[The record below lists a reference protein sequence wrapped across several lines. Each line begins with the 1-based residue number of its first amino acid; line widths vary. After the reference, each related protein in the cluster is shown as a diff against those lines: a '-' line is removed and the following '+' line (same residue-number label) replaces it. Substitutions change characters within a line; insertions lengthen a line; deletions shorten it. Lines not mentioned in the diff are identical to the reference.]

1 MDIGYKIVVKDNAI
15 LVIRGDEV
23 QTYPLA
29 VMPERFVKWSI
40 GERLKVL
47 DMVKEHKFPEYLEGP
62 HNGMVATCGNKR
74 DDDVISI
81 NNAVKGVGYLPK
93 KEQVDYLINRMKET
107 KKEGLSK
114 KVSVL
119 YDFYTHFD
127 EYFRRDGLLS
137 LELYTHGDFKTKTY
151 LNLIKNPEYAMV
163 FLDMPTFQVKGI
175 ARLIHKDED
184 SSYEKKVFEYANLIH
199 SYFHG
204 HFEREFIGIIF
215 YISRVFDSTPG
226 KGGKGI
232 RIDMEAS

>member
-1 MDIGYKIVVKDNAI
+1 MSIEYKIIEKEGVIEVIKD
-15 LVIRGDEV
+15 GETK
-23 QTYPLA
+23 TYPL
-29 VMPERFVKWSI
+29 VDLPDRFLKWSR

-62 HNGMVATCGNKR
+62 HNGMVATCGNTR
-74 DDDVISI
+74 EDDVISI

-93 KEQVDYLINRMKET
+93 RDKVDYLIEKMKET
-107 KKEGLSK
+107 KKEGLAR
-114 KVSVL
+114 KVEVL

-137 LELYTHGDFKTKTY
+137 LELYTYGDFKTKTY

-175 ARLIHKDED
+175 AKLIHEGEG
-184 SSYEKKVFEYANLIH
+184 SLYEKKVFVYANLIH

-204 HFEREFIGIIF
+204 HFERNFIAIVF

-226 KGGKGI
+226 RGGKGI
-232 RIDMEAS
+232 RIDGG